1 MNRRLLVWL
10 LGGVLFVGTASALI
24 ATAEQAKG
32 PVLIAGDQP
41 VTEEQVR
48 QKLESEGYTNIQILR
63 QGRYFE
69 AIGSK
74 NGNTGKMLVDSQ
86 TGRLQADDDDD
97 D

>member
-10 LGGVLFVGTASALI
+10 LGGVLFVGTAGALI

-32 PVLIAGDQP
+32 PVFIAGDQP

-48 QKLESEGYTNIQILR
+48 QKLESEGYSNIQILR
-63 QGRYFE
+63 HGRYFE